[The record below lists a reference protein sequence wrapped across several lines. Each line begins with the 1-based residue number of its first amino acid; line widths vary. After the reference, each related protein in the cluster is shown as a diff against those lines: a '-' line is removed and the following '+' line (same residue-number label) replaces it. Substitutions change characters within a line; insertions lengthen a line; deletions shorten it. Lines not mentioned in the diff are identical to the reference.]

1 MEHVIIIGGG
11 GTGAA
16 LAHDLSLR
24 GFEVSLFEKGGL
36 ISGTTG
42 RHHGLLHSGARYAVH
57 DPEAARECARENAIL
72 RTIAPGVIE
81 QNGGLFVAIDDADL
95 SYAREFIDHC
105 RRCDVPVREIDPRLA
120 LSMEPALTP
129 GIRCALEVSDATVD
143 AWRLPLQF
151 FATARAEGAVIRQF
165 SEVTGILRTGDCVT
179 GVMVHDHRRQI
190 NYDVTGDMV
199 VNAAG
204 AWAGLVSG
212 LAGIPLPIQPA
223 PGAMV
228 SLKGRLTNRVINRLH
243 SPGEGD
249 IIVPQRNLTILGTSI
264 WHSDDPD
271 SYDVPPEDVE
281 RLIDACAVMVPAVG
295 DAALHAA
302 WSAVRPLL
310 GTGDAADLWQASR
323 DFECYDHAVTDHL
336 EGMVSVIGGKAT
348 TMRSMAEETADLIC
362 RKTGRDIPCRTATE
376 TLLSYRLFYRSE
388 S

>member
-16 LAHDLSLR
+16 LTHDLSLR

-36 ISGTTG
+36 VSGTTG

-57 DPEAARECARENAIL
+57 DPGAARECARENAIL
-72 RTIAPGVIE
+72 RTIAPGAIE
-81 QNGGLFVAIDDADL
+81 QNGGLFVAIDDADVA
-95 SYAREFIDHC
+95 YARDLIDHC
-105 RRCDVPVREIDPRLA
+105 RRCDVPVREIA
-120 LSMEPALTP
+120 LSHALTIEPALTP
-129 GIRCALEVSDATVD
+129 DIRYVLEVSDATVD

-151 FATARAEGAVIRQF
+151 FATARAAGAAIHQF
-165 SEVTGILRTGDCVT
+165 SEVTGILRSGDCVT
-179 GVMVHDHRRQI
+179 GVRVRDHRRQI
-190 NYDVTGDMV
+190 DHDVTGDVV

-212 LAGIPLPIQPA
+212 LAGIPLSIQPA

-228 SLKGRLTNRVINRLH
+228 SLKGRLTDRVINRLH
-243 SPGEGD
+243 RPGEGD
-249 IIVPQRNLTILGTSI
+249 IIVPQRNCTILGTSI

-281 RLIDACAVMVPAVG
+281 RLIAACAVMVPSIR
-295 DAALHAA
+295 DAAVHAA
-302 WSAVRPLL
+302 WSAVRPLM
-310 GTGDAADLWQASR
+310 GTGDTDLWQASR
-323 DFECYDHAVTDHL
+323 DFKCYDHAVTDNL
-336 EGMVSVIGGKAT
+336 EGLVSVIGGKAT

-376 TLLSYRLFYRSE
+376 KLLNYRLFYRIE

>member
-36 ISGTTG
+36 VSGTTG

-57 DPEAARECARENAIL
+57 DPGAARECARENAIL
-72 RTIAPGVIE
+72 RTIAPGAIE
-81 QNGGLFVAIDDADL
+81 QNGGLFVAIDDADVA
-95 SYAREFIDHC
+95 YARDLIDHC
-105 RRCDVPVREIDPRLA
+105 RRCDVPVREIA
-120 LSMEPALTP
+120 LSHALTIEPALTP
-129 GIRCALEVSDATVD
+129 DIRYVLEVSDATVD

-151 FATARAEGAVIRQF
+151 FATARAAGAAIHQF
-165 SEVTGILRTGDCVT
+165 SEVTGILRSGDCVT
-179 GVMVHDHRRQI
+179 GVRVRDHRRQI
-190 NYDVTGDMV
+190 DHDVTGDVV

-212 LAGIPLPIQPA
+212 LAGIPLSIQPA

-228 SLKGRLTNRVINRLH
+228 SLKGRLTDRVINRLH
-243 SPGEGD
+243 RPGEGD
-249 IIVPQRNLTILGTSI
+249 IIVPQRNCTILGTSI

-281 RLIDACAVMVPAVG
+281 RLIAACAVMVPSIR
-295 DAALHAA
+295 DAAVHAA
-302 WSAVRPLL
+302 WSAVRPLM
-310 GTGDAADLWQASR
+310 GTGDTDLWQASR
-323 DFECYDHAVTDHL
+323 DFECYDHAVTDNL
-336 EGMVSVIGGKAT
+336 EGLVSVIGGKAT

-376 TLLSYRLFYRSE
+376 KLLNYRLFYRSE